1 MASDL
6 FRAVLLATGQ
16 PWPVLPPWPHRG
28 EGGRTGASPPCPD
41 PLTDIA
47 LAADSWTDC
56 LATGTIPRHD
66 PFTHMNLR
74 YLAVSLAVLSSFA
87 AGTKA
92 DALSVT
98 TAPVSFKAIGTPTT
112 STIPATLNFQNF
124 SSLYSG
130 PGTLKKVRWVIST
143 PANVGG
149 QTRITNQSTTSA
161 ITPLASNLAYSLK
174 LTPSILGA
182 ALQGGST
189 NATTLTCLTSTMPC
203 SNSLPAGDEDTSFT
217 RTFNIGGTYQ
227 SSSVYASLTSAQVTA
242 FTSGAVTSSYDAV
255 FIGGGSSLAWN
266 FNPTVGNPSTVTA
279 QPFIDGTIALQ
290 YEYELPPAQTPGPLP
305 LVGAA
310 AAFGW
315 SRRLRN
321 RIAVA

>member
-1 MASDL
+1 M
-6 FRAVLLATGQ
+6 
-16 PWPVLPPWPHRG
+16 
-28 EGGRTGASPPCPD
+28 
-41 PLTDIA
+41 
-47 LAADSWTDC
+47 
-56 LATGTIPRHD
+56 TGTIARHD
-66 PFTHMNLR
+66 LFTNMNLR
-74 YLAVSLAVLSSFA
+74 YLAVSLAVFTSFA

-98 TAPVSFKAIGTPTT
+98 TTAVPFKAIGTPTS

-124 SSLYSG
+124 GSLYSG

-143 PANVGG
+143 DATVGG

-161 ITPLASNLAYSLK
+161 ITPLASNLTYSLT
-174 LTPSILGA
+174 LTPSILAA
-182 ALQGGST
+182 ALQGGSQT
-189 NATTLTCLTSTMPC
+189 ATSLNCLTTTMPC

-227 SSSVYASLTSAQVTA
+227 SSSVYASLTPAQVTA
-242 FTSGAVTSSYDAV
+242 FTSGTVTSSYDAI
-255 FIGGGSSLAWN
+255 FLGGGSNLAWN
-266 FNPTVGNPSTVTA
+266 FNPTVGTPATVTA
-279 QPFIDGTIALQ
+279 QPFINGLIALEYQ
-290 YEYELPPAQTPGPLP
+290 YELPAAQTPGPLP